1 MGVIR
6 SIMYWCKFWK
16 GELLSVRISLLKVLK
31 YQRLFLES
39 YLSRHESQHIIIKP
53 FINHTHLLEQGVV
66 VT

>member
-6 SIMYWCKFWK
+6 SIMLK
-16 GELLSVRISLLKVLK
+16 GELLSVRTNLLKVLK
-31 YQRLFLES
+31 YQRLFLVS
-39 YLSRHESQHIIIKP
+39 YLSRHESQHTIIKP